1 MRPIRAE
8 LSNKA
13 LLHNYALAKAKA
25 PKSQVFAVVK
35 ANAYGHGLDWA
46 ARTLRDVDAFATLE
60 IDSAIR
66 LRTKGV
72 TQPILMLE
80 GFFGADELAIFAR
93 HHLTP
98 VVHNLEQIK
107 AIADTELETPLDVFL
122 KFNTGM
128 NRLGLQGGLSGFA
141 VNTAATHRNI
151 GAVTFMT
158 HFATADGKQG
168 IAAQLKRFE
177 EIIKAAKLVFT
188 QKQFTQSLANS
199 AALLRYP
206 ETHRNWV
213 RPGIMLYGSSPFD
226 GKSAADFGL
235 KPVMTLRSEI
245 IATQTLAIGDTVG
258 YGATY
263 TAQKKMRIG
272 IVACGY
278 ADGYPRHAP
287 GNNIEG
293 TPVLVSGAHTRTIGR
308 VSMDMLA
315 VDLTDI
321 PHAHLGA
328 PVTLWGEGLPA
339 DEVAKAAGTISYEL
353 FCGVTARVPMVEVE

>member
-8 LSNKA
+8 LSTQA
-13 LLHNYALAKAKA
+13 LRHNYALAKAKA

-46 ARTLRDVDAFATLE
+46 ARTLRDADAFATLE
-60 IDSAIR
+60 LDSAVK
-66 LRTKGV
+66 LRNKGI
-72 TQPILMLE
+72 TQPILLLA
-80 GFFGADELAIFAR
+80 GFFSQDEIATFSR

-98 VVHNLEQIK
+98 VIREIEQIK
-107 AIADTELETPLDVFL
+107 AIADTELAAPLDVFL

-128 NRLGLQGGLSGFA
+128 NRLGLQGPLSGFA
-141 VNTAATHRNI
+141 VNTAASHRNI
-151 GAVTFMT
+151 GAVALMT

-177 EIIKAAKLVFT
+177 EIVKNAKPAFA
-188 QKQFTQSLANS
+188 KKRFTQSLANS
-199 AALLRYP
+199 AAILRYP
-206 ETHRNWV
+206 ETHRDWV
-213 RPGIMLYGSSPFD
+213 RPGIMLYGGSPFD
-226 GKSAADFGL
+226 EKSAAELGL

-245 IATQTLAIGDTVG
+245 IATQTLAMGDTVG

-263 TAQKKMRIG
+263 TAKKKMRIG

-287 GNNIEG
+287 GNNVQS

-315 VDLTDI
+315 VDLTNI
-321 PHAHLGA
+321 PHAHVGA
-328 PVTLWGEGLPA
+328 PVTLWGEGLSA
-339 DEVAKAAGTISYEL
+339 DEVAKAAGTVSYEL